1 MASLKN
7 WKRPS
12 MDELP
17 APTEPY
23 IHADRKRQRHYNTV
37 LFVGAAF
44 LGFTIAFAKVSG
56 IVQFY
61 GTPSFAY
68 DNLPK
73 NATKDGSKGS
83 VVCYCKLNNSL
94 DCDEHLLGQ
103 VSTCKGRYQ
112 LPIFCCTNV
121 HS

>member
-73 NATKDGSKGS
+73 NATKDGSKGRWS
-83 VVCYCKLNNSL
+83 RANLFTRGKGIVLSCAIVLL
-94 DCDEHLLGQ
+94 DL
-103 VSTCKGRYQ
+103 K
-112 LPIFCCTNV
+112 
-121 HS
+121 